1 MNTISCTDETTLMA
15 ECEEELKSLLMK
27 VQDENE
33 NAGLKL
39 NIEKTKVMASSP
51 ITVWQIDGEKMET
64 VTDFIFLASKITLDG
79 DCSHEVKI
87 RLLLGRKVIRN
98 LDSILK
104 SRRHYI
110 TDKGPSS

>member
-1 MNTISCTDETTLMA
+1 MA

-87 RLLLGRKVIRN
+87 RLLLGRKIIRN